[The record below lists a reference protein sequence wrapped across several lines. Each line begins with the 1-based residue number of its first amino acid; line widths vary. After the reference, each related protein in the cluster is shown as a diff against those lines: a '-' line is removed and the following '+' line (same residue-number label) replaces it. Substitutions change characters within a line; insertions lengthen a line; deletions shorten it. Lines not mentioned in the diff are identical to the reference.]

1 MRKLFLVLGIGIA
14 SIAQAHDP
22 PDLLLLAVQFPDTN
36 VPVIDGFD
44 DDWSAIPVDQYGI
57 FAETTYPVGASTRE
71 GRALEFASQGEIDPS
86 DMNFRHLLGWSDSQN
101 MFYVTTSVYDDL
113 HVTNRQ
119 DPGRFYW
126 DDSYEMGLNAD
137 HTNID
142 DQNSGD
148 VANGFYYKYALPPKD
163 GAFEFFRPNVNLP
176 WLVNG
181 TRYVEIAWSFTGEE
195 FGESTYIYE
204 IRILPIAQ
212 MPLSDEATEDQ
223 VVVWD
228 FEEGQIIHWGNM
240 VTDVDVLTGDAD
252 HRHGQWSTS
261 PGGTAGRP
269 VSDVL
274 LSPIDPGIEWPE
286 PTTAVEAESWG
297 RIKAQYQ

>member
-1 MRKLFLVLGIGIA
+1 MRKLFLVLGIWIA

-57 FAETTYPVGASTRE
+57 FAETTYPVGAATSE

-101 MFYVTTSVYDDL
+101 MFYITTSVYDDL

-119 DPGRFYW
+119 DPGRFFW

-137 HTNID
+137 HTAID
-142 DQNSGD
+142 DQNQGD
-148 VANGFYYKYALPPKD
+148 VVNGFYYKYALPPKD

-204 IRILPIAQ
+204 LRILPIAQ

-228 FEEGQIIHWGNM
+228 LVEGQIIHWGNM

-252 HRHGQWSTS
+252 YREGQWSTS
-261 PGGTAGRP
+261 PGGAAGRP
-269 VSDVL
+269 VSDVF

-286 PTTAVEAESWG
+286 ATAVEAESWG

>member
-1 MRKLFLVLGIGIA
+1 MQKLFLVLGIGIA

-86 DMNFRHLLGWSDSQN
+86 DMNFRHLIGWSDSQN
-101 MFYVTTSVYDDL
+101 MFYVTTSVYDNL

-148 VANGFYYKYALPPKD
+148 IANGFYYKYALPPK
-163 GAFEFFRPNVNLP
+163 
-176 WLVNG
+176 
-181 TRYVEIAWSFTGEE
+181 
-195 FGESTYIYE
+195 
-204 IRILPIAQ
+204 
-212 MPLSDEATEDQ
+212 
-223 VVVWD
+223 
-228 FEEGQIIHWGNM
+228 
-240 VTDVDVLTGDAD
+240 
-252 HRHGQWSTS
+252 
-261 PGGTAGRP
+261 GRC
-269 VSDVL
+269 L
-274 LSPIDPGIEWPE
+274 
-286 PTTAVEAESWG
+286 
-297 RIKAQYQ
+297 